1 MGFFNEILWLLGARS
16 VVKSAEEEALRQ
28 QQAQQLE
35 LESINQDLDNI
46 EEEIRQIRELVKQRE
61 KNQEEAEAQLKQIK
75 KELGEIQGL
84 IDGE

>member
-1 MGFFNEILWLLGARS
+1 MGFFNEILLLLGARS
-16 VVKSAEEEALRQ
+16 VVKTMEEEALRQ
-28 QQAQQLE
+28 QQEELQLR
-35 LESINQDLDNI
+35 NQDLDNI